1 MKLSGLRDVISFFT
15 LIPLSGS
22 VEGAADSIYLLPV
35 VSLIVGAAPALARYY
50 LKGILGSLFA
60 SVASLVLIYLVTGIL
75 HLDGLTD
82 FFDGLL
88 AKGDRSEKLR
98 VMKDPHIG
106 AGGVI
111 ALIFFYSLMLASTY
125 EFDPRTLIAAYMFFV
140 VSDMLG
146 RASIIG
152 GLIGENYHE
161 GLGSL
166 FRGKFRK
173 SHLMYYL
180 LVSLILL
187 PIVRM
192 YYLLNFV
199 GIAFGYLV
207 YRAAVRSFG
216 SSGGDVL
223 GASAELGRL
232 LGMMILCALL

>member
-1 MKLSGLRDVISFFT
+1 V
-15 LIPLSGS
+15 IPLSGS

-50 LKGILGSLFA
+50 LKGIFGNLFA
-60 SVASLVLIYLVTGIL
+60 SVASLAFIYLVTGIL
-75 HLDGLTD
+75 HLDGLSD
-82 FFDGLL
+82 FFDGLF
-88 AKGDRSEKLR
+88 AKGDKSEKLKI
-98 VMKDPHIG
+98 MKDPHIG

-125 EFDPRTLIAAYMFFV
+125 EFDPRTLVAAYTFFV
-140 VSDMLG
+140 TSDMLG

-161 GLGSL
+161 GLGSI
-166 FRGKFRK
+166 FSRRFRK
-173 SHLMYYL
+173 SHLVYYL

-187 PIVRM
+187 PIVRI
-192 YYLLNFV
+192 YYLLNFA

-207 YRAAVRSFG
+207 YRVAVTSFG

-232 LGMMILCALL
+232 LGMMVLCAQL